1 MKSVFDSTQRH
12 LSGQMAEMTQFR
24 QEISASEK
32 ANISALG
39 DISGA
44 LELALAQE
52 REKAE
57 QERNKLTNEVVSLI
71 TAMVEA
77 QQGRWSTAVD
87 SARQDLAA
95 SQGRVQGG
103 FQTVSKGLDSW
114 QEREGIFA
122 KKLLSNKD
130 EVKKSIVEAAKAL
143 SSLHAANDRLLINV
157 VLLSRTVQDV
167 FMHKQSSWS
176 ILR

>member
-1 MKSVFDSTQRH
+1 
-12 LSGQMAEMTQFR
+12 MAEMTQFR

-32 ANISALG
+32 ANVSALG

-57 QERNKLTNEVVSLI
+57 QERNKLANEVVSLI

-77 QQGRWSTAVD
+77 QHGRWSTAVD

-103 FQTVSKGLDSW
+103 FQTVSKGLDNW

-130 EVKKSIVEAAKAL
+130 EVKKSIVEAAKVL
-143 SSLHAANDRLLINV
+143 PFV
-157 VLLSRTVQDV
+157 VSC
-167 FMHKQSSWS
+167 
-176 ILR
+176 

>member
-1 MKSVFDSTQRH
+1 
-12 LSGQMAEMTQFR
+12 MAEMSQFR

-32 ANISALG
+32 ANLSALG

-57 QERNKLTNEVVSLI
+57 QERNKLTTEVVSLI
-71 TAMVEA
+71 SAMVEA

-114 QEREGIFA
+114 AEREGIFS

-130 EVKKSIVEAAKAL
+130 EVKKSIVEAAKVSAQ
-143 SSLHAANDRLLINV
+143 ANLLIA
-157 VLLSRTVQDV
+157 DC
-167 FMHKQSSWS
+167 
-176 ILR
+176 

>member
-1 MKSVFDSTQRH
+1 
-12 LSGQMAEMTQFR
+12 MAEMSQFR

-32 ANISALG
+32 ANLSALG

-57 QERNKLTNEVVSLI
+57 QERNKLTAEVVSLI
-71 TAMVEA
+71 SAMVEA

-95 SQGRVQGG
+95 SQNRVQGG

-114 QEREGIFA
+114 AEREGIFS

-130 EVKKSIVEAAKAL
+130 EVKKSIVEAAKV
-143 SSLHAANDRLLINV
+143 SVQANLLIPDCG
-157 VLLSRTVQDV
+157 SAWCCYPR
-167 FMHKQSSWS
+167 
-176 ILR
+176 

>member
-1 MKSVFDSTQRH
+1 
-12 LSGQMAEMTQFR
+12 MAEMGQFR

-32 ANISALG
+32 ANLSALG

-57 QERNKLTNEVVSLI
+57 QERNKLTTEVVSLI

-95 SQGRVQGG
+95 SKGRVQGG

-114 QEREGIFA
+114 AEREGIFS

-130 EVKKSIVEAAKAL
+130 EVKKSIVEAAKVSDL
-143 SSLHAANDRLLINV
+143 ANLL
-157 VLLSRTVQDV
+157 TADC
-167 FMHKQSSWS
+167 
-176 ILR
+176 